1 MATQPLPL
9 SILCDVSVSVTPAGV
24 AVPAFNQ
31 ALVIAFSYCARIL
44 ATSSCVRFIL
54 SSFNPCASI
63 ASAIRTPP

>member
-31 ALVIAFSYCARIL
+31 ALVIGASGRI
-44 ATSSCVRFIL
+44 SSQGANGRTALIPG
-54 SSFNPCASI
+54 STWAS
-63 ASAIRTPP
+63 RWPR